1 MALQIGLIGLPN
13 VGKTTLFNALTGAQA
28 PVAPY
33 PFTTLER
40 NVGVTTVPD
49 ERLEKIAALVNP
61 EEIVPTTIEFV
72 DIAGLVK
79 GASQGEGLGNQ
90 FLGYIRDVDAVCM
103 VIRCFSAPDI
113 PHVTSELNP
122 KDDIEVVDL
131 ELALADLA
139 TVARRLEKV
148 RRQVKGS
155 KGEYEEELELL
166 ERLHEAL
173 SQGRQVRKLPLN
185 AEGKETVRPFNL
197 LTSKPR
203 LYVANVDE
211 GTLPSGGEL
220 VAAVNESADGEVI
233 VLCAGLEAE
242 LLEWPQEE
250 AQAYREGL
258 GLEEPGL
265 NRLIEASY
273 RLLDLVTF
281 FTTTGGREVR
291 AWTVP
296 RGTPAVE
303 AAGKIHSDM
312 KRGFIRAE
320 IISHKDLMKAG
331 SFARGREMGLL
342 RLEGRDYQIQ
352 EGDVVHFRFHV

>member
-1 MALQIGLIGLPN
+1 MSLQIGLIGLPN
-13 VGKTTLFNALTGAQA
+13 VGKTTLFNALTGGHA

-40 NVGVTTVPD
+40 NVGVVMVPD
-49 ERLEKIAALVNP
+49 ERLQRIAALVNP

-79 GASQGEGLGNQ
+79 GASEGEGLGNQ
-90 FLGYIRDVDAVCM
+90 FLGHIRDVDAVCM
-103 VIRCFSAPDI
+103 VVRCFSAADI
-113 PHVTSELNP
+113 PHVTPELNP
-122 KDDIEVVDL
+122 KDDIEVVEL

-139 TVARRLEKV
+139 TVARRLEKL
-148 RRQVKGS
+148 RRQVKGG

-166 ERLHEAL
+166 ERLHQVL
-173 SQGRQVRKLPLN
+173 SQGRQVRKLLLN
-185 AEGKETVRPFNL
+185 AEEKEILRPLNL
-197 LTSKPR
+197 LTNKPR

-211 GTLPSGGEL
+211 EALPSGSEL
-220 VAAVNESADGEVI
+220 AAAAKESANAEVI
-233 VLCAGLEAE
+233 VLCAELEAE

-250 AQAYREGL
+250 AQAYREEV

-296 RGTPAVE
+296 GGTPAVE
-303 AAGKIHSDM
+303 AAGKIHTDM
-312 KRGFIRAE
+312 KKGFIRAE
-320 IISHKDLMKAG
+320 IISYEDLMRAG
-331 SFARGREMGLL
+331 SFARARERGLL
-342 RLEGRDYQIQ
+342 RLEGRDYWIR
-352 EGDVVHFRFHV
+352 EGDIVHIRFHL

>member
-13 VGKTTLFNALTGAQA
+13 VGKTTLFNALTGARA

-40 NVGVTTVPD
+40 NVGIAIVPD
-49 ERLEKIAALVNP
+49 ERLQKIASLVNP

-103 VIRCFSAPDI
+103 VVRCFSAADI

-122 KDDIEVVDL
+122 EEDIEVVDL
-131 ELALADLA
+131 ELVMADLA
-139 TVARRLEKV
+139 TVTKQLETL
-148 RRQVKGS
+148 RRQMKGG

-166 ERLHEAL
+166 ERLQEAL
-173 SQGRQVRKLPLN
+173 SQGRQIRKLSLN
-185 AEGKETVRPFNL
+185 ADEREMVKPLNL

-203 LYVANVDE
+203 LYVANVGE
-211 GTLPSGGEL
+211 EVLPSGGEL
-220 VAAVNESADGEVI
+220 AARVRESAAAEVI
-233 VLCAGLEAE
+233 VLCAQLEAE
-242 LLEWPQEE
+242 LLEWPPEE
-250 AQAYREGL
+250 AQAYREEL

-312 KRGFIRAE
+312 ERGFIRAE
-320 IISHKDLMKAG
+320 IISYEDLVKAG
-331 SFARGREMGLL
+331 SFSQVRDKGLL
-342 RLEGRDYQIQ
+342 RLEGRDYQIR
-352 EGDVVHFRFHV
+352 EGDIVHIRFHV